1 MILCRYFKGSIMT
14 TTVTTA
20 VSAVSSAVNSFFA
33 PAALVEARSG
43 AIAAAQGLGGAERSA
58 YGANVIYAAALND
71 AFGFAWFTFK
81 DAGELKKANP
91 AFVAEKEEFYKAYR
105 AVREVSNMSAI
116 WAQIK
121 SYGEKDARNREL
133 FGWFNEETVEGE
145 TESESDSGG
154 AGAAKRSPDLF
165 IAEDMSAA
173 FKRLIRDD
181 EQLSD
186 KGKVFRGA
194 LLAALKDYGITGL
207 EG

>member
-1 MILCRYFKGSIMT
+1 MAH
-14 TTVTTA
+14 TVAVSSA

-105 AVREVSNMSAI
+105 SVREVSNMSAI

-145 TESESDSGG
+145 TETESESESGG
-154 AGAAKRSPDLF
+154 AGSAKRSPDLF
-165 IAEDMSAA
+165 ITEDMSAA
-173 FKRLIRDD
+173 FKRLMRDD
-181 EQLSD
+181 EQLSG
-186 KGKVFRGA
+186 KGKVFRGE
-194 LLAALKDYGITGL
+194 LLAALKNYGITGL